1 MDKIMRKILVIHHS
15 ADLDG
20 VFSAAIVKEALK
32 ERAEVKTL
40 PYQYGEPIPYIDD
53 EGYDEVYVVDVSFGK
68 DTAHTF
74 EHWIDRHVRV
84 VWIDHH
90 KTAIDSTRIPE
101 GLDGIRE
108 VGVAACALT
117 ERFLGYPFTGGV
129 PNDDREN
136 DLIALL
142 SDYDVWN
149 HEGDWD
155 RTEKFQYGMR
165 SMVGLRLSM
174 ALTVLRMYAN
184 ERNDEWKEF
193 VNGTVEKGGAIL
205 DYLYNKNSGELDMF
219 AFEATVLGRK
229 ALCMNTTEFSS
240 ATFLNMWDEDEFE
253 VMMPFCWNGSC
264 ARCSLYTTREDVD
277 CSEMAKSLGGGG
289 HKQAAGF
296 QLPFGEFVT
305 FLRDKTI

>member
-1 MDKIMRKILVIHHS
+1 MRKILVIHHS

-40 PYQYGEPIPYIDD
+40 PYQYGEPIPCIDD

-129 PNDDREN
+129 PNNDREN

-155 RTEKFQYGMR
+155 RTKKFQYGMR

-184 ERNDEWKEF
+184 ERDDEWKEF

-219 AFEATVLGRK
+219 AFEATVLDRK

-240 ATFLNMWDEDEFE
+240 ATFLNMWDEDEFD

-264 ARCSLYTTREDVD
+264 ARCSLYTTKEDVD

-289 HKQAAGF
+289 HKGAAGF
-296 QLPFGEFVT
+296 QLSFGEFVT